1 MKKKI
6 RRTLMT
12 ITQKSAELFQA
23 AGELMPGGVNSPVR
37 AWQAVGQTP
46 RIMVRGEG
54 ARVFD
59 VDGNS
64 YLDYLGSWG
73 PLILGH
79 AAPPV
84 VAAITAAAARGTSF
98 GAPTPAE
105 LELAR
110 LLCGAVPSLEML
122 RLVNS
127 GTEAT
132 MSALRLARGV
142 TGRPRVIKFDGNYH
156 GHADSF
162 LVAAGSG
169 VLTHAIPG
177 SPGVPAE
184 IAQLTVSLPYN
195 DLDAVR
201 QAVQKYPGEIAALI
215 VEPVAGN
222 MGVVPPEPGFLAG
235 LRQVCDQAGI
245 ILIFDEVITGFRVDW
260 GGAQA
265 RYQVMPDLTCLG
277 KIIGG
282 GLPVGAYGGR
292 RDLMS
297 QMAPAGPVYQ
307 AGTLSGNPVAV
318 AAGLATLQ
326 ELEAPGTYSSLEE
339 KGDWLARELTQTAER
354 QGIAVTIN
362 RVGSMLT
369 LFFTGS
375 KVRNLA
381 EAKSSDLQKFRT
393 FFQGMLAEGVYLPPS
408 QFEAFFIS
416 RAHTQADLEYTVA
429 AARRV
434 WAR

>member
-1 MKKKI
+1 M
-6 RRTLMT
+6 L
-12 ITQKSAELFQA
+12 ITQKSEDLFKA
-23 AGELMPGGVNSPVR
+23 ATELMPGGVNSPVR
-37 AWQAVGQTP
+37 AWMTMGLTP
-46 RIMVRGEG
+46 RVIARGEG
-54 ARVFD
+54 ARIFD

-84 VAAITAAAARGTSF
+84 VAAVAEAAARGTSF
-98 GAPTPAE
+98 GAPTPGE
-105 LELAR
+105 LEMAR
-110 LLCGAVPSLEML
+110 MLCAAVPGLEMV

-132 MSALRLARGV
+132 MSALRLARGA
-142 TGRPRVIKFDGNYH
+142 TGRPRVIKFDGCYH

-177 SPGVPAE
+177 SPGVPPE
-184 IAQLTVSLPYN
+184 IAELTISLPYN
-195 DLDAVR
+195 HLEAVR
-201 QAVQKYPGEIAALI
+201 FTTRRFPGEIAAII

-222 MGVVPPEPGFLAG
+222 MGVVPPQPGFLEG
-235 LRQVCDQAGI
+235 LRQICDTEEI
-245 ILIFDEVITGFRVDW
+245 LLIFDEVITGFRVAR
-260 GGAQA
+260 GGAQEL
-265 RYQVMPDLTCLG
+265 YGILPDLTCLG

-297 QMAPAGPVYQ
+297 QMAPVGPIYQ

-318 AAGLATLQ
+318 AAGLATLKVLHGPGFYEDLEKKGAWLAQ
-326 ELEAPGTYSSLEE
+326 ELAQ
-339 KGDWLARELTQTAER
+339 AAVR
-354 QGIAVTIN
+354 QGLPVTIN

-369 LFFTGS
+369 LFFTTGP
-375 KVRNLA
+375 VNNLE
-381 EAKSSDLQKFRT
+381 EAKQADLRQFRK
-393 FFQGMLAEGVYLPPS
+393 FFQGLLAAGIALPPS
-408 QFEAFFIS
+408 QFEAFFVS
-416 RAHTQADLEYTVA
+416 AAHRYQDLEDTVA
-429 AARRV
+429 AAEQT
-434 WAR
+434 WAQ